1 MTTATRFGE
10 YLLLQRTALGGM
22 SEVFR
27 AQRQVRRPGEPEL
40 ALKRLL
46 PMLCEDERVAR
57 LFLREVEALR
67 RIDHPVVLPL
77 VDAGEHGGVPF
88 VVMPW
93 VHGANLRQILRSGDS
108 DAPQQPLPV
117 EAALWLGS
125 QLAAG
130 LAEAHAVGV
139 VHRDVSPSNILV
151 DMLGSVYLIDFGIAR
166 VVGLAQTTH
175 GQGLRGKWAYAAP
188 EQIAGQTID
197 FRTDL
202 FTFASVLI
210 EALVGQAPFADVD
223 RESTLARIGRA
234 EPLRWPQLVEPLDEV
249 DELLR
254 AMLARDPDHRPGA
267 TGLVAQILQRALV
280 QVGDPQ
286 GLRAKQ
292 QLAARTRGVKHES
305 AAAKLLPAELR
316 GEDVTNPQLDPDATQ
331 VRMDQEPPDQ
341 GGA

>member
-1 MTTATRFGE
+1 MTTATRFGD

-27 AQRQVRRPGEPEL
+27 AQRLVRRPGEPEL

-93 VHGANLRQILRSGDS
+93 VRGGNLRQVLRLGDS
-108 DAPQQPLPV
+108 DTQQEPLPI
-117 EAALWLGS
+117 EAALWLGA

-151 DMLGSVYLIDFGIAR
+151 DTVGSVYLIDFGIAR

-188 EQIAGQTID
+188 EQIAGQVID
-197 FRTDL
+197 YRTDL
-202 FTFASVLI
+202 FTFASVLV
-210 EALVGQAPFADVD
+210 EALIGQAPFADVD

-234 EPLRWPQLVEPLDEV
+234 EPLRWPQLDGPLAAV

-254 AMLARDPDHRPGA
+254 AMLARDPDHRPGDTA
-267 TGLVAQILQRALV
+267 LVAQILYRALV

-286 GLRAKQ
+286 GTSARQ
-292 QLAARTRGVKHES
+292 QLAARTRGVRQPSGVHLVQ
-305 AAAKLLPAELR
+305 AAELR
-316 GEDVTNPQLDPDATQ
+316 GEDVTNPELDPDATQ
-331 VRMDQEPPDQ
+331 VRMDQAPFPREES
-341 GGA
+341 

>member
-1 MTTATRFGE
+1 MTPATRFGD

-77 VDAGEHGGVPF
+77 IDAGEHGGVPF

-93 VHGANLRQILRSGDS
+93 IRGGNLRQILRAGDS
-108 DAPQQPLPV
+108 DTAQEPLPI
-117 EAALWLGS
+117 EATLWLGS

-151 DMLGSVYLIDFGIAR
+151 DTMGSVYLIDFGIAR

-210 EALVGQAPFADVD
+210 EALVGQAPFADED

-234 EPLRWPQLVEPLDEV
+234 EPLRWPQLDDSLAEV

-254 AMLARDPDHRPGA
+254 AMLARDPDHRPGDTA
-267 TGLVAQILQRALV
+267 LVAKILQRALA

-286 GLRAKQ
+286 GQLARQ
-292 QLAARTRGVKHES
+292 QLAARSRGVRHPS
-305 AAAKLLPAELR
+305 AVTMLQPAELR

-331 VRMDQEPPDQ
+331 VRMDQEPVAQ
-341 GGA
+341 GEP